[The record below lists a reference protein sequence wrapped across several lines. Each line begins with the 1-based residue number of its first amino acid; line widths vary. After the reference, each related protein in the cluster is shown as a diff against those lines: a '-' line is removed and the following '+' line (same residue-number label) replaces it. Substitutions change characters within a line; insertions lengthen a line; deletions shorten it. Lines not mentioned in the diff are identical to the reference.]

1 MATCCTPTPERSC
14 EQPQNGNDRT
24 QVGDDRRVAKLAPV
38 LDAVALEGL
47 PVGEVILYCI
57 LAVLGA
63 QLLYTIWENREP

>member
-1 MATCCTPTPERSC
+1 
-14 EQPQNGNDRT
+14 
-24 QVGDDRRVAKLAPV
+24 
-38 LDAVALEGL
+38 VALEDL